1 MREAGFNLTAKNPSS
16 NAYGMA
22 QFINGPSEYYQY
34 GGDPNTAAGQ
44 ATAMLNY
51 IAQRYGDPIA
61 AWAHEQNYGW
71 YDQGGLLPPGLSL
84 ALNQTGSNEM
94 VLPNGVI
101 QGFTG
106 GMERLHPF
114 FNTLTLA
121 ISRLTDAT
129 TKAATASTAT
139 ATAVK
144 ATAKPAPKPSKISD
158 DQKKIAA
165 DKANA
170 ATLAARISAVQ
181 QAIKDTPAKDKAAR
195 ANEERLLKTLQSA
208 LARQNKTTGA
218 DEKALAKEI
227 VKENKATVASM
238 RKAIEAITKL
248 LASGSSATSK
258 SGLWAKLT
266 ADEHT
271 LAAAQQMIART
282 LSGASGGASRG
293 KITATVDKS
302 TLAGLQAGEVKAFT
316 AAVAKLKADL
326 AHPGKTPVKQITDEL
341 ATLMKRQAAE
351 VAQYNKTIADASYK
365 NLQHLMALVH
375 DELSTSGDKGLSKL
389 PGTAALMKG
398 LQTALTRLADAAKA
412 ESAAATKTAAAA
424 TKTAA
429 SGKAPAGSSGFSG
442 SSVVTDK
449 KTENTLTSILAELRK
464 DTAEFRTM
472 CTLLGEIKKEADPAA
487 QAKAI
492 GPAVASALNSTAR
505 AATQAKTTR
514 RG

>member
-1 MREAGFNLTAKNPSS
+1 
-16 NAYGMA
+16 MA
-22 QFINGPSEYYQY
+22 QYINGPSEYYQY

-51 IAQRYGDPIA
+51 IAQRYGDPIS

-94 VLPNGVI
+94 VLPNGVV

-121 ISRLTDAT
+121 ISKLTDAT

-139 ATAVK
+139 TTAVK
-144 ATAKPAPKPSKISD
+144 ASAKPAAKPGGQIAA

-181 QAIKDTPAKDKAAR
+181 QAIKDTPKGDK
-195 ANEERLLKTLQSA
+195 SA
-208 LARQNKTTGA
+208 LVAEQKLLASLRYALAKQNQGTGA
-218 DEKALAKEI
+218 DEKALVKEI
-227 VKENKATVASM
+227 VKENKATVAAM
-238 RKAIEAITKL
+238 QKQIAAITKL
-248 LASGSSATSK
+248 LASGSSGTS
-258 SGLWAKLT
+258 SSALWGKLT

-271 LAAAQQMIART
+271 LATAQAAIAHQ
-282 LSGASGGASRG
+282 LSGASGGSAKG
-293 KITATVDKS
+293 KITATVDKT
-302 TLAGLQAGEVKAFT
+302 TLAGLQAGEVRAFT

-326 AHPGKTPVKQITDEL
+326 GHPGKTPVKQIEDEL

-351 VAQYNKTIADASYK
+351 VAQYDKTVADATYK
-365 NLQHLMALVH
+365 NLQHLMALAH
-375 DELSTSGDKGLSKL
+375 DEASTAGDKGLSKL

-398 LQTALTRLADAAKA
+398 LQTAVTKLADAAKA

-424 TKTAA
+424 
-429 SGKAPAGSSGFSG
+429 GKASSGGGSAPSGSSGFAG